1 MAEVKSKIPGSCHSG
16 FYNPMTSKI
25 ARTFSNTRL
34 WGLKFRSTCGRS
46 FYSPNTL
53 DFHLQRKHKSSNIVE
68 LFCSLCYV
76 SFPKRSG
83 LKKHNDIL
91 HRAHKNNIHTSEK
104 EIAAFNA
111 KIEMSPQAHKCKL
124 CRKKIPYWKTSG
136 AITIRFSTN
145 FHTGHTLKTRR
156 YHTFHFCMFWQ
167 IRSELWW
174 VITTTAPTHQI
185 LTGQCRNQSFL
196 IFKLI
201 NSSNSNSEKRDI
213 AFQFITWDMSG
224 TNVFKIL
231 AFTWAAFLQNKQCLS
246 PSLNFVCF
254 GDVRFPIFFLLNARV
269 LSCDRAK
276 PGNFDYWFVLN

>member
-16 FYNPMTSKI
+16 LYNPMTSKI

-111 KIEMSPQAHKCKL
+111 KIEMSPLAHKCKL
-124 CRKKIPYWKTSG
+124 CRKKK
-136 AITIRFSTN
+136 
-145 FHTGHTLKTRR
+145 K
-156 YHTFHFCMFWQ
+156 
-167 IRSELWW
+167 
-174 VITTTAPTHQI
+174 
-185 LTGQCRNQSFL
+185 FL
-196 IFKLI
+196 I
-201 NSSNSNSEKRDI
+201 EKHQEPSPYVSAQTFIQDTHWKPGDI
-213 AFQFITWDMSG
+213 TRFTSACSG
-224 TNVFKIL
+224 RL
-231 AFTWAAFLQNKQCLS
+231 G
-246 PSLNFVCF
+246 LNF
-254 GDVRFPIFFLLNARV
+254 GE
-269 LSCDRAK
+269 
-276 PGNFDYWFVLN
+276 